1 MDPITSVTSSV
12 DNHINNKITYTIHK
26 IKPTQKHAP
35 NITFTGSHSDSESF
49 TAGRRL
55 HICKQTQKVKQDHTR
70 QRKTTFDADP
80 QQSPAQSRVQPQP
93 CQSSEPFPH
102 AQQFFSGAFQSD
114 SDSELFPMFS
124 NIIFLSLQIGTPVCL
139 NMITVICSHVKDF
152 SCLDVV
158 QSGVSLHVETSPLAF
173 THESSQCSHP
183 HFAKLEQSSDPASAA
198 VLKYKELVV
207 DKKKQP
213 FGPQDNSLICRAEVF
228 CHPNLETALAQ
239 ANAVWIGFLHLPFV
253 N

>member
-1 MDPITSVTSSV
+1 
-12 DNHINNKITYTIHK
+12 
-26 IKPTQKHAP
+26 
-35 NITFTGSHSDSESF
+35 
-49 TAGRRL
+49 
-55 HICKQTQKVKQDHTR
+55 
-70 QRKTTFDADP
+70 
-80 QQSPAQSRVQPQP
+80 
-93 CQSSEPFPH
+93 
-102 AQQFFSGAFQSD
+102 
-114 SDSELFPMFS
+114 MFS

-173 THESSQCSHP
+173 THVSSQCSHP

-228 CHPNLETALAQ
+228 CHPNLETALAH
-239 ANAVWIGFLHLPFV
+239 ANAVLIGFLHLPFF
-253 N
+253 NSKGGYDSSKWRCCSNLWLAFARGSSKIMA